1 MKNII
6 SYTNF
11 INEGLFNKK
20 NILFDKLLK
29 LAKEIPASKISSR
42 NNYDVINRLVFT
54 YDKMFFIDT
63 EIDPFGEDFGDLKSI
78 DIEAN
83 ISSYTEEYKL
93 LVNNKETSLTDKE
106 AGKIYNIL
114 YEKYITYKSE
124 EICRDLGVTDLYYG
138 LVRKINAV
146 DPNEIL
152 KGAFDKYTIMTNEH
166 IIEIVKKDSVLHDS
180 YELVIDN
187 DIFPLDE
194 TKTSKLAL
202 MLKNKY
208 NSFHKNQRDAE
219 IEIDTD
225 FL

>member
-1 MKNII
+1 MNYYDTKDVVVFFDWIYKKTIIFMKNII

-11 INEGLFNKK
+11 INEGFFNKK

-152 KGAFDKYTIMTNEH
+152 KGAFDELHTN
-166 IIEIVKKDSVLHDS
+166 
-180 YELVIDN
+180 
-187 DIFPLDE
+187 
-194 TKTSKLAL
+194 
-202 MLKNKY
+202 
-208 NSFHKNQRDAE
+208 
-219 IEIDTD
+219 
-225 FL
+225 